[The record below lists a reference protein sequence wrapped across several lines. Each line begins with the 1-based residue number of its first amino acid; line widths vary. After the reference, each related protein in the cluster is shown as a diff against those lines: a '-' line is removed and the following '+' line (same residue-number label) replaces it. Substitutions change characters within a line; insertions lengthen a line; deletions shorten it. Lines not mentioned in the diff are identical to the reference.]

1 MIRGLG
7 PGDADWVIE
16 LNAAHETETSPLD
29 EERFQY
35 MLTQSLVGWAHGDD
49 DAFMLVFDQDSKYDS
64 PNFLWFKE
72 CYPSFAY
79 IDRIVVDHRA
89 RGRGIA
95 RAMYA
100 QLFVEVFESRFDK
113 IVCEVNFAPPNPAS
127 DALHASLGFQ
137 EVGHATLANGK
148 TVRYLKRDL
157 P

>member
-7 PGDADWVIE
+7 PYDADWVLE
-16 LNAAHETETSPLD
+16 LNAANETETSPLD
-29 EERFQY
+29 EERFQH
-35 MLTQSLVGWAHGDD
+35 LLGQCLVGWAHGDD
-49 DAFMLVFDQDSKYDS
+49 DAFLLVFDQDSKYDS

-72 CYPSFAY
+72 RYPSFAY
-79 IDRIVVDHRA
+79 IDRIVVHPQA

-100 QLFVEVFESRFDK
+100 QLFVEVFESQFDK
-113 IVCEVNFAPPNPAS
+113 IVCEVNVDPPNPTS
-127 DALHASLGFQ
+127 EALHERLGFA
-137 EVGHATLANGK
+137 EVGRATLANGK